1 MVKNVSIGGGW
12 ERGGVHISAVGSK
25 WRYMNSVERIGGYVR
40 SVMPRVVRNPY
51 SAESGAAGSVG

>member
-51 SAESGAAGSVG
+51 SKELSALVSVG